1 MSAQSEEECG
11 VEATCLANVLLVLVH
26 FAAKQPEYA
35 PALCH
40 APHGLAELILAV
52 GQRIHNALSELLK
65 EQWGT
70 SQLQSVEGSILFLVD
85 LVSSVTEEDYR
96 RELVNSSRK

>member
-1 MSAQSEEECG
+1 M
-11 VEATCLANVLLVLVH
+11 
-26 FAAKQPEYA
+26 
-35 PALCH
+35 
-40 APHGLAELILAV
+40 

-65 EQWGT
+65 AQWST

-96 RELVNSSRK
+96 RELVGSSRKQLPDWRKLF